1 MHTMSLCPLKPSEL
15 DSAYVRGRA
24 LVRHVIQVVLGIGIF
39 QIARGRN
46 ELVPDREG
54 GEDHLHASS
63 GSRQVVL
70 PTSLK

>member
-1 MHTMSLCPLKPSEL
+1 MHTMPLCSLKPSEL
-15 DSAYVRGRA
+15 DSAYVRGLV
-24 LVRHVIQVVLGIGIF
+24 LVRHVVQVALGIGIF

-54 GEDHLHASS
+54 GDDHFLASS